1 MRSGKVLLDTGPLV
15 AYFNKKDR
23 YHDWAIAQFA
33 MINPPLLTCEAVLSE
48 ACFLLRHYEMGAENV
63 VELLERG
70 LLTIPFRLENEL
82 SAIKGL
88 LLRYKNIPMSLADG
102 CLVRIAEQNATSVI
116 LTTDSDFRIY
126 RKNKRNIIRTIMP
139 DDL

>member
-1 MRSGKVLLDTGPLV
+1 MRLGKVLVDTGPLV

-23 YHDWAIAQFA
+23 YHDWAIAQLA
-33 MINPPLLTCEAVLSE
+33 VINPPLLTCEAVLSE
-48 ACFLLRHYEMGAENV
+48 ACFLLRHYERGAANV
-63 VELLERG
+63 LELVERG
-70 LLTIPFRLENEL
+70 LLTIPFRLENQL

-102 CLVRIAEQNATSVI
+102 CLVRIAEQNANSVI

-126 RKNKRNIIRTIMP
+126 RKNKRKIIPTIMP